1 MDPILSYAQS
11 RQPAIVALIRQFVE
25 CESPSDDP
33 AAVNR
38 FVDLVADTVTPYASV
53 KTVRGK
59 QFGKLL
65 VCKMQLPGRRKSGQ
79 ILALGHSD
87 TVWPIGTLRTM
98 PFREADGRLWGPGT
112 LDMKSGIAFFCFAV
126 QALRDLDIPAPSQV
140 LLQLNSDEEVGSP
153 SSRALTEANA
163 ANSKAVLVLEPGTGL
178 TGKLKTAR
186 KGVGDFTVTVRGRAS
201 HAGVDFSAGASAVL
215 ELAHQ
220 ITRIAAFTD
229 LARGITVNPGVI
241 SGGSRSNVIAAEAA
255 VEVDIRVPRLR
266 DAPRLEKKFRSLRP
280 IDTRCTLTV
289 EGGLNRPPLERTA
302 GVIRLFRTAQK
313 LARDLGVTLEESST
327 GGGSDGNFTG
337 ALGIPTL
344 DGIGAVGEG
353 AHAPHESILTARIA
367 DRTALIA
374 KLLCGAGL

>member
-1 MDPILSYAQS
+1 MARISLISKIDMEACIITAVDSLLSFAHAHQ
-11 RQPAIVALIRQFVE
+11 AEITAMIRDFAE

-140 LLQLNSDEEVGSP
+140 LLQLNSDEEV
-153 SSRALTEANA
+153 
-163 ANSKAVLVLEPGTGL
+163 
-178 TGKLKTAR
+178 
-186 KGVGDFTVTVRGRAS
+186 
-201 HAGVDFSAGASAVL
+201 
-215 ELAHQ
+215 
-220 ITRIAAFTD
+220 
-229 LARGITVNPGVI
+229 
-241 SGGSRSNVIAAEAA
+241 
-255 VEVDIRVPRLR
+255 
-266 DAPRLEKKFRSLRP
+266 
-280 IDTRCTLTV
+280 
-289 EGGLNRPPLERTA
+289 
-302 GVIRLFRTAQK
+302 
-313 LARDLGVTLEESST
+313 
-327 GGGSDGNFTG
+327 
-337 ALGIPTL
+337 
-344 DGIGAVGEG
+344 
-353 AHAPHESILTARIA
+353 
-367 DRTALIA
+367 
-374 KLLCGAGL
+374 